1 MAESRK
7 VNQKKVNSLKLPR
20 VFSALEDKLAL
31 FKATTPNG
39 TPSTPM
45 RADEIRQ
52 KKIDYYE
59 EEFKL
64 AVAGNYRKYRF
75 PYKTLGERSAEADS
89 LICDEE
95 RILSAYNLFKAVR
108 EANASFASH
117 ETKIIDDVI
126 TCPLTQMEQY
136 TTGDEFVYLQ
146 AWLYFE
152 KRSRDFIPY
161 MYLLGDGSTYI
172 IRFMPASSYRWNY
185 KDKEVF
191 AIIQAA
197 FYPTDSLPGIQ

>member
-1 MAESRK
+1 MAENRK

-20 VFSALEDKLAL
+20 VFNALEDKLSL
-31 FKATTPNG
+31 FKASNPNG
-39 TPSTPM
+39 MPATPM

-75 PYKTLGERSAEADS
+75 PYKTLGEKSAEADS
-89 LICDEE
+89 LTCDEE
-95 RILSAYNLFKAVR
+95 RILAAYNLYKAVR
-108 EANASFASH
+108 EANASFGVY
-117 ETKIIDDVI
+117 ETRIADDVI
-126 TCPLTQMEQY
+126 RTPLTAMEQY

-161 MYLLGDGSTYI
+161 MYLQDGGSSCI
-172 IRFMPASSYRWNY
+172 LRFADASGYRWNY

-197 FYPTDSLPGIQ
+197 FYPTDSLPGVQ

>member
-1 MAESRK
+1 MAENRK

-20 VFSALEDKLAL
+20 VFNALEDKLSL
-31 FKATTPNG
+31 FKASNPNG
-39 TPSTPM
+39 TPATPM

-75 PYKTLGERSAEADS
+75 PYKTLGEKSAEADS
-89 LICDEE
+89 LSCDEE
-95 RILSAYNLFKAVR
+95 RILAAYNLYKAVR
-108 EANASFASH
+108 EANASFGVY
-117 ETKIIDDVI
+117 ETRIADDVI
-126 TCPLTQMEQY
+126 RTPLTAMEAY

-152 KRSRDFIPY
+152 KRARDFIPY
-161 MYLLGDGSTYI
+161 MYLQDGGSSYI
-172 IRFMPASSYRWNY
+172 LRFAETSGYRWNY

>member
-1 MAESRK
+1 MAENRK

-20 VFSALEDKLAL
+20 VFNALEDKLAL
-31 FKATTPNG
+31 FKASNPNG
-39 TPSTPM
+39 TPAAPM

-89 LICDEE
+89 LTCDEE
-95 RILSAYNLFKAVR
+95 RILAAYNLYKAVR
-108 EANASFASH
+108 EANASFGVY
-117 ETKIIDDVI
+117 ETRIADDVI
-126 TCPLTQMEQY
+126 RTPRTWMEQY
-136 TTGDEFVYLQ
+136 TTGDEFVYLR

-152 KRSRDFIPY
+152 KRAKDFIPY
-161 MYLLGDGSTYI
+161 MFLQDGGSNYI
-172 IRFMPASSYRWNY
+172 LRFMSAAEYRWNY

-197 FYPTDSLPGIQ
+197 FYPTDQIPS

>member
-20 VFSALEDKLAL
+20 VFSALEDKLSL
-31 FKATTPNG
+31 FKATNPNG
-39 TPSTPM
+39 TPSTSM

-75 PYKTLGERSAEADS
+75 PYKTLGEKSAEADS

-126 TCPLTQMEQY
+126 SCPLTQMEQY

-185 KDKEVF
+185 KDKEAF

>member
-1 MAESRK
+1 MANNRK

-20 VFSALEDKLAL
+20 VFNALEDKLSL
-31 FKATTPNG
+31 FKASNPNG
-39 TPSTPM
+39 NPATPM

-52 KKIDYYE
+52 KKIDFYE

-75 PYKTLGERSAEADS
+75 PYKSLGEQSSEADS
-89 LICDEE
+89 LTCDEE
-95 RILSAYNLFKAVR
+95 RIYSAYQLYKAVR
-108 EANASFASH
+108 EANESFGVY
-117 ETKIIDDVI
+117 ETRIIDDVI
-126 TCPLTQMEQY
+126 RTPLTQMEPY

-152 KRSRDFIPY
+152 KKAKDFIPY
-161 MYLLGDGSTYI
+161 MFLLDDGSSYLL
-172 IRFMPASSYRWNY
+172 RFMRSSDYRWNY

-191 AIIQAA
+191 AIIQAS
-197 FYPTDSLPGIQ
+197 FYPTDSIPS